1 MLRLDGDLGRPRLV
15 VAFRPLLV
23 VPHLCW
29 LGLWTVPAAV
39 AVVAAWAAALATG
52 RVPGPLHRFLA
63 SFVRETAHV
72 SAFLHLVGRPY
83 PGFLGREGS
92 YPVDLTIARPTGQ
105 LRLGVLARILLALPA
120 LLLAATFA
128 IVAHV
133 AALLGTFAALATARM
148 PGGLRDLG
156 AAALRYEAQTA
167 GYLLLLTARYPDA
180 SPRLEPPIRDDG

>member
-1 MLRLDGDLGRPRLV
+1 MEGRTAHPIALRLDGDLGRPRLV

-29 LGLWTVPAAV
+29 LGLWTVPAALG
-39 AVVAAWAAALATG
+39 VVAAWAAALATG

-120 LLLAATFA
+120 LLLAAAFA
-128 IVAHV
+128 FVALV
-133 AALLGTFAALATARM
+133 PRFSAGSRRSRRPACREGCATSERPRCATRRRRPGT
-148 PGGLRDLG
+148 
-156 AAALRYEAQTA
+156 
-167 GYLLLLTARYPDA
+167 
-180 SPRLEPPIRDDG
+180 SCS